1 MLTPMRNPR
10 VETRYA
16 CLHAG
21 SSNDCLKHD
30 CTCVQASD
38 VLDKLA
44 QFREKLRTT
53 NNSTI
58 GSTPTTGQDVLKLL
72 LPHSKHKSGTQDP
85 TILTLADALAA
96 SIATTSCLHTQV
108 THTQTQLATLQ
119 TNTKDLEGYR
129 NVVTS
134 LLQAD
139 KEKSTQLSEQ
149 AELLT
154 MLSAYVKEQDT
165 ADTDAHT
172 KANLQS
178 AYTQLVGK
186 LESVTEERNDLHNQR
201 QVLLKELSVRP
212 SVEQVFDLE
221 TMCATLKQQVQFHVS
236 LTDGLLSLTPNA
248 ETQTYTHTDVA
259 AAITNATNQLA
270 HKHGLEV
277 AILTQQRN
285 AQQRQ
290 LTELAHQVEI
300 LTNKHNQADS
310 DTQASAAFGANTNT
324 AWTAHTLKEW
334 RANNPLI
341 VCEVA
346 AGHIVLPENTLLPS
360 APYNHTSTNTESDTR
375 ELGALATDYSPV
387 NASVRIAELQ
397 QALMRCHERVSAQE
411 QTLAQAQQYIAFQQ
425 QQIQEFQELQLQL
438 QQPQSYPSNGHA
450 SHTHSSPGV
459 DGTSNTQELSD
470 RIAELETELQEAID
484 LRDQYFHRLEAGAV
498 YVQTLRAELE
508 AARQGGSNDPSNPNQ
523 RPEEDDDDDAVTTQ
537 LREQVAHYEQQL
549 RAGSAY
555 LHDLANQLTLKTN
568 ENEELKAAL
577 EESLQQLRANTQSSG
592 GGGAGGDANTHA
604 AVSVDTLTKMHQ
616 YEQEIAA
623 GTQYLNEL
631 SARLTAQINENQL
644 LKSQLDKHG
653 IAHTPD
659 QQSIHIASP
668 PLSTHSSPVKQQS
681 NTNTNTHTN
690 SDHEDNDED
699 NDEGNEEGQAQS
711 LELQIEELRSELEE
725 AHDLNEKYLAKLKK
739 GSEVL
744 TTERETSAQL
754 RTHIAE
760 LEHTLSETQSTLRTQ
775 ERTIQTLT
783 HTLTQLKEE
792 NAQLLMDM
800 QTHTQQQADTQTAF
814 MDEQTHTLDEQTH
827 DMEALQAELEELRAT
842 NEVYLTK
849 LHRGS
854 EYLQTLRQQFADTQA
869 QTHTEMEALTARI
882 RELEEANTQ
891 LLSAHTQAEEGTDT
905 QQHTQELEQDLAELR
920 NKHAHTQSQ
929 LDSLQTHIA
938 TLEAQLTHTQ
948 QQADTHKQEASSWND
963 KWQDAMAELAVLSA
977 TCEQTH
983 TEVQHLRTH
992 NAELQAQV
1000 ESVSAHT
1007 QADHTQ
1013 LVHTQEQLT
1022 HTQTQLNK
1030 VKEQL
1035 DTMYTKCADLEAEN
1049 SLLRT
1054 QVQDLT
1060 NKHATL
1066 VDQHTLLEQTHTQTE
1081 IEFTELQ
1088 RVNTQLTAQTH
1099 TLMEECAHYKE
1110 SSDREA
1116 NTLAMLRQA
1125 NVELQLR
1132 VDTLTQDLQ
1141 TLEQTHTQEQTHRQE
1156 EQAHTQQQRTEEL
1169 EAELESLREELAN
1182 TQQLSETYLE
1192 KLKAGSAYVE
1202 KLKQTIT
1209 TQTQECAQLR
1219 LEIQALQADINAHTP
1234 TTPHTPHTPSTPYDR
1249 DEVVQT
1255 LQQQL
1260 QTYEERMKRGSDMLK
1275 SLRTDMSAKVE
1286 ENTRLSGLVNTQQ
1299 TQLDTLTVELE
1310 AVRTQYVTLL
1320 NNTSNNANAKL
1331 VPLENSLRAYQVE
1344 LSALRQQL
1352 ANIDIDDTHTSGLD
1366 NNDESNVG
1374 GGGGDDGDVSFALS
1388 EGVEF
1393 VDMDDFDVASVMNES
1408 GIGLFTNAGSPIRMN
1423 PRQGQAA
1430 VATAGGSAYAFTVD
1444 YSDDRNEGPHT
1455 PIIRAAGGGVGLG
1468 ANARRSNNANAT
1480 GTHAAAASLQP
1491 SDVSPMVQYNA
1502 IYPDAVSSSPRVQS
1516 KSDIQIA
1523 GAVSARRNLL
1533 RSGGGKKGNED
1544 AGMENFEELDKKE
1557 LIRRLLV
1564 LKAAVAAKEEV
1575 IATTNATKQS
1585 STAARS
1591 INTVSPVTVTE
1602 SAESIQLKNVLIRLS
1617 DLAFHSHLR
1626 ISQLR
1631 SELASVKTKYSALVA
1646 MNDTEHRLNEKLA
1659 SQLGAGDISVS
1670 LDYEHTF
1677 PDTARAIHEAEDEI
1691 FKSTANPLKQRPQ
1704 AQGNK
1709 FQSKKSVSL
1718 AAGAAAGSPAGTP
1731 IKSLSYGG
1739 ADSPVSTPLPSLLSS
1754 AAAKASVDTIRKD
1767 YTQALR
1773 AKQQADQLLVDKE
1786 FQLKK
1791 LSEQLEATKNAL
1803 AAANAAKS
1811 LEATAAATPE
1821 KETSRMSIRHL
1832 SQSRRMSGGAGGTG
1846 DSPQSS
1852 GANMSTKS
1860 DGDSN
1865 NSSAE
1870 LQKLKTELDHVVHD
1884 LVDSKIMVAQL
1895 SADLEIAR
1903 KELNTVKQKFKEA
1916 SRSNVMLQSALD
1928 AASEKVTELEASQ
1941 NKSMFGKFPFSR

>member
-1 MLTPMRNPR
+1 M
-10 VETRYA
+10 E
-16 CLHAG
+16 LH
-21 SSNDCLKHD
+21 
-30 CTCVQASD
+30 
-38 VLDKLA
+38 
-44 QFREKLRTT
+44 
-53 NNSTI
+53 
-58 GSTPTTGQDVLKLL
+58 LL
-72 LPHSKHKSGTQDP
+72 L
-85 TILTLADALAA
+85 
-96 SIATTSCLHTQV
+96 
-108 THTQTQLATLQ
+108 
-119 TNTKDLEGYR
+119 
-129 NVVTS
+129 
-134 LLQAD
+134 
-139 KEKSTQLSEQ
+139 
-149 AELLT
+149 
-154 MLSAYVKEQDT
+154 
-165 ADTDAHT
+165 
-172 KANLQS
+172 
-178 AYTQLVGK
+178 
-186 LESVTEERNDLHNQR
+186 ERR
-201 QVLLKELSVRP
+201 
-212 SVEQVFDLE
+212 
-221 TMCATLKQQVQFHVS
+221 T
-236 LTDGLLSLTPNA
+236 
-248 ETQTYTHTDVA
+248 
-259 AAITNATNQLA
+259 
-270 HKHGLEV
+270 
-277 AILTQQRN
+277 
-285 AQQRQ
+285 
-290 LTELAHQVEI
+290 
-300 LTNKHNQADS
+300 
-310 DTQASAAFGANTNT
+310 
-324 AWTAHTLKEW
+324 
-334 RANNPLI
+334 
-341 VCEVA
+341 
-346 AGHIVLPENTLLPS
+346 
-360 APYNHTSTNTESDTR
+360 
-375 ELGALATDYSPV
+375 
-387 NASVRIAELQ
+387 
-397 QALMRCHERVSAQE
+397 
-411 QTLAQAQQYIAFQQ
+411 
-425 QQIQEFQELQLQL
+425 
-438 QQPQSYPSNGHA
+438 
-450 SHTHSSPGV
+450 
-459 DGTSNTQELSD
+459 
-470 RIAELETELQEAID
+470 
-484 LRDQYFHRLEAGAV
+484 HRLEIKHLLH
-498 YVQTLRAELE
+498 T
-508 AARQGGSNDPSNPNQ
+508 
-523 RPEEDDDDDAVTTQ
+523 RP
-537 LREQVAHYEQQL
+537 
-549 RAGSAY
+549 
-555 LHDLANQLTLKTN
+555 
-568 ENEELKAAL
+568 
-577 EESLQQLRANTQSSG
+577 
-592 GGGAGGDANTHA
+592 
-604 AVSVDTLTKMHQ
+604 
-616 YEQEIAA
+616 
-623 GTQYLNEL
+623 
-631 SARLTAQINENQL
+631 
-644 LKSQLDKHG
+644 
-653 IAHTPD
+653 
-659 QQSIHIASP
+659 
-668 PLSTHSSPVKQQS
+668 

>member
-1408 GIGLFTNAGSPIRMN
+1408 GIGLFTNAGSPIRIN
-1423 PRQGQAA
+1423 QWLGQAA

-1455 PIIRAAGGGVGLG
+1455 PIIRAAGGGWASAQTPDAPTTPTRPAHTQQQRPCSPVMCRPWFSTTRSIRMRCLRPLVCSPSLIFRLQARCLRVEICCEVEEGRKGMRMRGWRTLR
-1468 ANARRSNNANAT
+1468 NSTRRSSFV
-1480 GTHAAAASLQP
+1480 GCWC
-1491 SDVSPMVQYNA
+1491 
-1502 IYPDAVSSSPRVQS
+1502 
-1516 KSDIQIA
+1516 
-1523 GAVSARRNLL
+1523 
-1533 RSGGGKKGNED
+1533 
-1544 AGMENFEELDKKE
+1544 
-1557 LIRRLLV
+1557 
-1564 LKAAVAAKEEV
+1564 
-1575 IATTNATKQS
+1575 
-1585 STAARS
+1585 
-1591 INTVSPVTVTE
+1591 
-1602 SAESIQLKNVLIRLS
+1602 
-1617 DLAFHSHLR
+1617 
-1626 ISQLR
+1626 
-1631 SELASVKTKYSALVA
+1631 
-1646 MNDTEHRLNEKLA
+1646 
-1659 SQLGAGDISVS
+1659 
-1670 LDYEHTF
+1670 
-1677 PDTARAIHEAEDEI
+1677 
-1691 FKSTANPLKQRPQ
+1691 
-1704 AQGNK
+1704 
-1709 FQSKKSVSL
+1709 
-1718 AAGAAAGSPAGTP
+1718 
-1731 IKSLSYGG
+1731 
-1739 ADSPVSTPLPSLLSS
+1739 
-1754 AAAKASVDTIRKD
+1754 
-1767 YTQALR
+1767 
-1773 AKQQADQLLVDKE
+1773 
-1786 FQLKK
+1786 
-1791 LSEQLEATKNAL
+1791 
-1803 AAANAAKS
+1803 
-1811 LEATAAATPE
+1811 
-1821 KETSRMSIRHL
+1821 
-1832 SQSRRMSGGAGGTG
+1832 
-1846 DSPQSS
+1846 
-1852 GANMSTKS
+1852 
-1860 DGDSN
+1860 
-1865 NSSAE
+1865 
-1870 LQKLKTELDHVVHD
+1870 
-1884 LVDSKIMVAQL
+1884 
-1895 SADLEIAR
+1895 
-1903 KELNTVKQKFKEA
+1903 
-1916 SRSNVMLQSALD
+1916 
-1928 AASEKVTELEASQ
+1928 
-1941 NKSMFGKFPFSR
+1941 